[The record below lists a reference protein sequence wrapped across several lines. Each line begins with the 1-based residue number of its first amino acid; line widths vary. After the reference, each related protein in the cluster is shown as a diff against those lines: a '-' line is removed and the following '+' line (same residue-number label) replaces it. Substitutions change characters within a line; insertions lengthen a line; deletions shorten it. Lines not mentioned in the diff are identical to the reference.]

1 MPATVIRRPR
11 DFVRVTIFPV
21 ISGTSG
27 TEPVIGAAT
36 DFDLDLVDSRLLDG
50 RIQELTYHPTPHA

>member
-1 MPATVIRRPR
+1 M
-11 DFVRVTIFPV
+11 TIFPV

-27 TEPVIGAAT
+27 TEPVFGAAT

-50 RIQELTYHPTPHA
+50 RIQELTYRLTPHA